1 VAFLLIL
8 DVLPSLGHS
17 GGRRRSFVRYGNF
30 TTWNPGGEHSG
41 QYLRG
46 LPALRSISNV
56 SPHNAQYRC
65 TITGLVYRNSCTG
78 TPLRGEREIGGH
90 VMGLR
95 RKKKPGWREGNG
107 ATILHRSAGR
117 RNVLSCC
124 HAHTARGHPDR
135 M

>member
-46 LPALRSISNV
+46 LPALRSISNI
-56 SPHNAQYRC
+56 SPHNAQHRC
-65 TITGLVYRNSCTG
+65 TITSLVYRIVARW
-78 TPLRGEREIGGH
+78 TPLRGEREIG
-90 VMGLR
+90 VLVSSKSLW
-95 RKKKPGWREGNG
+95 KKLAVVGDAE
-107 ATILHRSAGR
+107 SGR
-117 RNVLSCC
+117 RYCV
-124 HAHTARGHPDR
+124 D
-135 M
+135 